1 MDLDHIVIV
10 VADLE
15 RAVADYRALGFT
27 VSPGGE
33 HADRQTHNALIS
45 FADGIYIELIAFRAG
60 TTTSEHPWW
69 RFAQAGGGFA
79 DWAIRTG
86 SIAEEAARLREAGL
100 PIGEL
105 RDGGRLRPDGVE
117 LRWRGTRPA
126 PQTGLPFLIEDV
138 TPRDLR
144 VPGGAA
150 TSHANGVQGV
160 AALVIAVAGIDAAAA
175 QYHILLD
182 AQASAPAPDPLLAAM
197 TVELP
202 CSGARIVL
210 ASSAAGPIAERLQ
223 TNGPGPYG
231 LLLSTAGERVGWL
244 PADLTHRAA
253 IRLQPE

>member
-1 MDLDHIVIV
+1 MDLDHIVIDV
-10 VADLE
+10 TNLE
-15 RAVADYRALGFT
+15 KAIADYRDLGFT

-45 FADGIYIELIAFRAG
+45 FADSTYIELIAFRAG
-60 TTTSEHPWW
+60 TTSSEHPWW

-79 DWAIRTG
+79 DWAIRTDA
-86 SIAEEAARLREAGL
+86 IVEHAERLRQAGL
-100 PIGEL
+100 PIGMP

-117 LRWRGTRPA
+117 LRWRGTRQA

-160 AALVIAVAGIDAAAA
+160 AALVIAVADLTAAAA
-175 QYHILLD
+175 QYRQLLD
-182 AQASAPAPDPLLAAM
+182 TQPSAPAPNPLLAAT

-202 CSGARIVL
+202 CHSGQIVL
-210 ASSAAGPIAERLQ
+210 AATPAGPIHERLQ
-223 TNGPGPYG
+223 THGPGPYA
-231 LLLSTAGERVGWL
+231 LLLSTPGERIGWL
-244 PADLTHRAA
+244 PPELTHGAA